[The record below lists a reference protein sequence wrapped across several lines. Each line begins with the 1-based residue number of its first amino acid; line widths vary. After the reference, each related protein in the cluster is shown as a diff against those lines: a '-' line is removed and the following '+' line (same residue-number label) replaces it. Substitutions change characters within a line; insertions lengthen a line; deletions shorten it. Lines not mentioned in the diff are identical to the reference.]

1 MYLDH
6 ILATAKIPGMGKGK
20 EGGKNQFKVINRLS
34 SPEPLKQ
41 LWHEWANV
49 FLSIKEVVVGLILDI
64 YTKQDDPKIV
74 ICNMSLTDENNKQ
87 IHLKKS
93 LLIKFFVPCAKK
105 YLKNLNIWKSRESV

>member
-1 MYLDH
+1 M
-6 ILATAKIPGMGKGK
+6 
-20 EGGKNQFKVINRLS
+20 
-34 SPEPLKQ
+34 
-41 LWHEWANV
+41 
-49 FLSIKEVVVGLILDI
+49 GLILDI

-105 YLKNLNIWKSRESV
+105 YLKNLNI